1 MGVGFD
7 KDIRLFGEFIGHP
20 ALADVVLELF
30 KSAVAQSTKK
40 TYKTGRNRFKKFLE
54 DCMLLPSK
62 PFFPRTL
69 SLKGI
74 MLCFFIGSLFTEVRQ
89 LSCSTIKNYVCHV
102 KAAWIAEGGI
112 LSDFGTKIVKSMLRG
127 VKRLRP
133 PGRDGR
139 AAFILPHYSL
149 PFFFLSP
156 SNFHQ

>member
-30 KSAVAQSTKK
+30 KIAVAQSTKK
-40 TYKTGRNRFKKFLE
+40 TYKTGRNRFNTFLE
-54 DCMLLPSK
+54 GCMSLPSD

-69 SLKGI
+69 SRQGI

-89 LSCSTIKNYVCHV
+89 LSCSTIKNYVSNV
-102 KAAWIAEGGI
+102 KTAWIAEGGI
-112 LSDFGTKIVKSMLRG
+112 LSDFDIKIVKSMFRG

-139 AAFILPHYSL
+139 AAFILR
-149 PFFFLSP
+149 
-156 SNFHQ
+156 HQGF